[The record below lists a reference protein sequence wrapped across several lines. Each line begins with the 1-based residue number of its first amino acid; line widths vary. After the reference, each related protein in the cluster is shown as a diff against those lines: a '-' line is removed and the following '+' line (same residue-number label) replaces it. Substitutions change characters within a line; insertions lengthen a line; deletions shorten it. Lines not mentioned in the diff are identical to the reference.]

1 LGDLVELAFDAFRRE
16 SDSVSDA
23 CCRRYT
29 PIKILSRRLAE
40 SVSVG
45 SAPRDQAGISL
56 VAPFSK
62 QLFIDKDVRNL
73 RLAASLRT
81 LPIYG
86 SAQAG
91 GADFAIIWSRLVG
104 VARRLPRR
112 CPWRRPFNEKF
123 PIGSNIGE

>member
-1 LGDLVELAFDAFRRE
+1 VTKQALA
-16 SDSVSDA
+16 S
-23 CCRRYT
+23 
-29 PIKILSRRLAE
+29 
-40 SVSVG
+40 
-45 SAPRDQAGISL
+45 

-81 LPIYG
+81 YRSTDQRKLV
-86 SAQAG
+86 AQIC
-91 GADFAIIWSRLVG
+91 DYLVATRW